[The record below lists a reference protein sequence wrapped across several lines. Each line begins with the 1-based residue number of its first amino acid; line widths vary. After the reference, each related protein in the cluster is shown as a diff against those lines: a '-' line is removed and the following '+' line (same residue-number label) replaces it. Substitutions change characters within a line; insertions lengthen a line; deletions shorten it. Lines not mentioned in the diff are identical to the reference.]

1 MVFMVKARQECTS
14 WDDLEYRIP
23 QHIYLVDD
31 SSLVGYILEGTFKAT
46 YFSKPKKQWSPLGR
60 TFRDIK
66 SKKELS
72 QYDLTRSH

>member
-1 MVFMVKARQECTS
+1 MVFMVKVRKECTS

-31 SSLVGYILEGTFKAT
+31 RSLVGYIPEGTFKAI
-46 YFSKPKKQWSPLGR
+46 YFSEPKKQWSPLDR

-66 SKKELS
+66 SKNELS